1 MRHLSELYLEVIVRL
16 LQAGDVLGDWETHVR
31 GFGVS
36 DKMPGTTHLKKGLR
50 KGQWAAKVTGRTEH
64 LSLPCAQVLVQA
76 VPDLCPNGQQRQRLT
91 SSNSF
96 REKSSNPGIGIH
108 SSPD

>member
-1 MRHLSELYLEVIVRL
+1 MRL

-36 DKMPGTTHLKKGLR
+36 GEKMSGTTHLR
-50 KGQWAAKVTGRTEH
+50 KGQWAAKVTGRTGH
-64 LSLPCAQVLVQA
+64 LSLPCAQVLVQG
-76 VPDLCPNGQQRQRLT
+76 VPGLCPLGQQRQRLP

-96 REKSSNPGIGIH
+96 RGSHQTQG
-108 SSPD
+108 

>member
-1 MRHLSELYLEVIVRL
+1 MRL
-16 LQAGDVLGDWETHVR
+16 LQAGYVLGDWETHVR

-36 DKMPGTTHLKKGLR
+36 GKKMSGTIHQKKGLR
-50 KGQWAAKVTGRTEH
+50 KEQWAAKVTGRTEH

-76 VPDLCPNGQQRQRLT
+76 VPGLCPNGQQKQRLT

-96 REKSSNPGIGIH
+96 REKSSNPGIGVH